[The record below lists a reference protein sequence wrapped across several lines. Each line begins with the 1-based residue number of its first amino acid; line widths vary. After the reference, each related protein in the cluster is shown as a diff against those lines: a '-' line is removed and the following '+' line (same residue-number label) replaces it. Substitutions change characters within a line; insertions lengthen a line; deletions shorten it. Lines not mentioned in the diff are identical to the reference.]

1 MKTERERQRQRMRVF
16 PTCAM
21 RHMNREARGSHK
33 EMSKDRM
40 A

>member
-21 RHMNREARGSHK
+21 RHMNREASK